1 MKMLLYALAG
11 IVFFTALPATAG
23 AQDYGKLRAQE
34 RRTEQVLRQRNDFVS
49 QVLTAY
55 AIAHQRNDQ
64 GIVVRI
70 RVDDRWLEV
79 TAIDI
84 VPLLADAAGRPRQ
97 VAAHKLLFQTSQG
110 VMELL
115 SELTIR

>member
-11 IVFFTALPATAG
+11 IVFFTALPAAAG

-55 AIAHQRNDQ
+55 AIDHRRNDQ

-84 VPLLADAAGRPRQ
+84 VPLLEDAAGRPRQ